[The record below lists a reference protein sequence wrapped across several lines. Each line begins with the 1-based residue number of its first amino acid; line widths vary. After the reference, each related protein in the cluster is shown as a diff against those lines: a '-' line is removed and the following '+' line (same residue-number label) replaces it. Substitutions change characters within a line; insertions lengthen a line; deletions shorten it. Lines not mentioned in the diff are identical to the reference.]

1 MAITSSINLS
11 PTHKNTAVGMFK
23 DTGTVKK
30 TAINLGFTPR
40 YIKLIDL
47 TNNDTYEWFEGMAAD
62 SAFKSVDA
70 GDQSLVTSN
79 GILAVGEI
87 DLGSTASAWTVY
99 NATTGSLTDTSHLNA
114 ANEKIEGFTLAVAV
128 PVSSGQFAFVAFE

>member
-1 MAITSSINLS
+1 MAITSAVKLS
-11 PTHKNTAVGMFK
+11 PTHKNTAVGQFK

-30 TAINLGFTPR
+30 TAVNLGFVPR
-40 YIKLIDL
+40 YVKLIDL

-79 GILAVGEI
+79 GITVGA
-87 DLGSTASAWTVY
+87 LNTGTVSTWTVY
-99 NATTGSLTDTSHLNA
+99 DQTVATDSGDSSHLNA
-114 ANEKIEGFTLAVAV
+114 AQEVVVGFNMPAAVV
-128 PVSSGQFAFVAFE
+128 VSSGQFTFIAHE

>member
-1 MAITSSINLS
+1 MAITSAINLS
-11 PTHKNTAVGMFK
+11 TTQKNTAVGRFK

-30 TAINLGFTPR
+30 TVVKLGFIPR
-40 YIKLIDL
+40 YVKLIDL

-79 GILAVGEI
+79 GISVGALDTGAV
-87 DLGSTASAWTVY
+87 DTWTVY
-99 NATTGSLTDTSHLNA
+99 EATTGSLTDTSRLNTV
-114 ANEKIEGFTLAVAV
+114 NEVVVGFNVPAAVA
-128 PVSSGQFAFVAFE
+128 VSSGQFTFLALQ

>member
-1 MAITSSINLS
+1 MAITSAINIS
-11 PTHKNTAVGMFK
+11 PTHKNTAIGTFK

-30 TAINLGFTPR
+30 TAVNLGFTPR
-40 YIKLIDL
+40 YVKLIDL

-79 GILAVGEI
+79 GITVGSL
-87 DLGSTASAWTVY
+87 DTGTVNTWTVY
-99 NATTGSLTDTSHLNA
+99 EITEGSATDTSHLNA
-114 ANEKIEGFTLAVAV
+114 VNELVEGFNLPAAVV
-128 PVSSGQFAFVAFE
+128 VSSGQFAFIAHE

>member
-1 MAITSSINLS
+1 MAITSAIKIS

-30 TAINLGFTPR
+30 TAIKLGFVPR
-40 YIKLIDL
+40 YVKLIDL

-70 GDQSLVTSN
+70 GDQSLVVSN
-79 GILAVGEI
+79 GITVGSL
-87 DLGSTASAWTVY
+87 DTGAAGAWTVY
-99 NATTGSLTDTSHLNA
+99 DVTTGSLTDTSHLNS
-114 ANEKIEGFTLAVAV
+114 ANEVVVGINLPAAVV
-128 PVSSGQFAFVAFE
+128 VSSGQFAFIAHE